1 MASWKALSG
10 VPNFFAD
17 TMLLLTDGSVL
28 VHDASASLL
37 GGVNWYRLTPDSN
50 GKYDTPGATWT
61 GPFPMANARQ
71 FWASGVLKD
80 GRVFIIGGE
89 KSTHATRRWPNFST
103 LKLTSGRPSRN
114 LRRNSTS
121 FKAMLAAA
129 SSAMAA
135 SC

>member
-17 TMLLLTDGSVL
+17 TMLLLTDGSVF

-61 GPFPMANARQ
+61 GPFP
-71 FWASGVLKD
+71 WPTPGSSGPPASSK
-80 GRVFIIGGE
+80 
-89 KSTHATRRWPNFST
+89 T
-103 LKLTSGRPSRN
+103 
-114 LRRNSTS
+114 
-121 FKAMLAAA
+121 AA
-129 SSAMAA
+129 SS
-135 SC
+135 